1 MNYEITCNTQ
11 FGSKEI
17 YFDGKPSEE
26 IRNAL
31 KALKFR
37 WHGIKKCWYGFA
49 DESTLISAIL
59 GTNDNETEDPATVTT
74 DGYMG
79 GGAIYGSKSRLGLYG
94 QELKKAIAQD
104 IKKAG
109 IKGVTLSMKNS
120 SLTATVKVSSEDFVS
135 LEEYIKLYEIQYN
148 QYWIE
153 YIDDEGIRTSIHTEK
168 YFNLDSYEEREKIRV
183 SAAELDYKKRTEER
197 LYLNEYYLEKN
208 KQFTPSAMEKIQ
220 KINSIITAYHFDE
233 SNAMVD
239 YFHTNFYYT
248 LVTVPTKEK
257 ETEKI
262 ENSLDPDVYC
272 QTMAELMYN

>member
-1 MNYEITCNTQ
+1 MNYSITTNHS
-11 FGSKEI
+11 FNSKEI
-17 YFDGKPSEE
+17 YFEGKPSEE
-26 IRNAL
+26 VRNAL

-37 WHGIKKCWYGFA
+37 WHSTKKCWYGFA

-59 GTNDNETEDPATVTT
+59 GTNGDATEDLATVTT

-79 GGAIYGSKSRLGLYG
+79 GGAVYGSKSRLGLYG
-94 QELKKAIAQD
+94 QELKQAIAQD

-120 SLTATVKVSSEDFVS
+120 SLTATVKVSSEDLVS

-153 YIDDEGIRTSIHTEK
+153 YINDEGIRTSIHTEK

-183 SAAELDYKKRTEER
+183 SAAELDYKARTEER
-197 LYLNEYYLEKN
+197 LHLNEYYLEKN
-208 KQFTPSAMEKIQ
+208 KQFTPSAMERIK
-220 KINSIITAYHFDE
+220 KINSIIAAYNFDE

-248 LVTVPTKEK
+248 LVTVPT
-257 ETEKI
+257 TT
-262 ENSLDPDVYC
+262 L
-272 QTMAELMYN
+272 QTTAA

>member
-1 MNYEITCNTQ
+1 MNYEITNNAQ

-26 IRNAL
+26 VRNAL

-49 DESTLISAIL
+49 DENTLISAIL
-59 GTNDNETEDPATVTT
+59 ATNEGKEPEDPATVTT

-104 IKKAG
+104 LKKEG

-120 SLTATVKVSSEDFVS
+120 SLTATIKVLPSDFIS
-135 LEEYIKLYEIQYN
+135 LEEYLNNFALE
-148 QYWIE
+148 
-153 YIDDEGIRTSIHTEK
+153 SH
-168 YFNLDSYEEREKIRV
+168 EEREKIRV
-183 SAAELDYKKRTEER
+183 SAATLDYKAKTEER
-197 LYLNEYYLEKN
+197 LHLNEYFLERN
-208 KQFTPSAMEKIQ
+208 KHLNASASERIRKV
-220 KINSIITAYHFDE
+220 NSIIKAYNFDE

-248 LVTVPTKEK
+248 LVTVP
-257 ETEKI
+257 
-262 ENSLDPDVYC
+262 
-272 QTMAELMYN
+272 QAA